1 MMSAKMGI
9 LGILKIYDV
18 KISVCD
24 VTNKI
29 LSCDSNYIA
38 NVVMWPKFGDSSIS
52 MREVITTSIL

>member
-1 MMSAKMGI
+1 MMSAKMAI

-24 VTNKI
+24 VINKI

>member
-1 MMSAKMGI
+1 MMSAKMAI

-29 LSCDSNYIA
+29 DHVTQIILQMWSCDQSLVTLA
-38 NVVMWPKFGDSSIS
+38 F
-52 MREVITTSIL
+52 L

>member
-1 MMSAKMGI
+1 MMSAKMAI

-29 LSCDSNYIA
+29 WSCDSNYIA